1 MSIFQRLSRRASI
14 APEAPS
20 PPQVTSAAR
29 VNETGGAY
37 TAAAIFAGAIG
48 PGTSGA
54 SLYSAQEI
62 AYYNK
67 PGAQTADLA
76 AALNICVLSEEG
88 SDQTFPV
95 PAGVN
100 VIAANNRDNVHLW
113 GLNVILT
120 DAFPQVK
127 AKAQGRRLYNELDF
141 NINSPDTQGTALLI
155 GVNGT
160 SQSKAGLNGIGFI
173 GNQGRYFSGPL
184 ISVQDGVAVVFA
196 EIGLQNSKIGVAA
209 NSQNLVWRTG
219 NPDDP
224 DRVTQAALPHGA
236 PHEQMMIFASN
247 RGAVHVGLSGD
258 IEMAAGRDIKIG
270 GQPAIASLQASIAS
284 LARQVSDLQGQL
296 KSLMSKLTESPPQR

>member
-1 MSIFQRLSRRASI
+1 VSILQRLSRRASI
-14 APEAPS
+14 ALEAPP

-37 TAAAIFAGAIG
+37 TAAAIFAGATG
-48 PGTSGA
+48 PNASNA
-54 SLYSAQEI
+54 SLYSAQEV

-67 PGAQTADLA
+67 PGQTADIA
-76 AALNICVLSEEG
+76 AALNVCILSEAG

-100 VIAANNRDNVHLW
+100 VIAANNKDNVHLW
-113 GLNVILT
+113 GVNVILT

-127 AKAQGRRLYNELDF
+127 GKAQGRRLYNELDF

-236 PHEQMMIFASN
+236 PHEQMMIFASD
-247 RGAVHVGLSGD
+247 RGAVHIGLSGD
-258 IEMAAGRDIKIG
+258 IEMAAGRDIKVG
-270 GQPAIASLQASIAS
+270 GKPVIAALQASIAA
-284 LARQVSDLQGQL
+284 LTKQVSDLQDQL
-296 KSLMSKLTESPPQR
+296 KALTPKPTESQPQR